1 MLGAVA
7 GDVIGSMWE
16 HRPIETT
23 DFPLFQEGSRF
34 TDDTVCT
41 VAVADWLMD
50 AAPDPAAHLRFWVHR
65 YPDAGYGGLFLDWA
79 LSDDAPAYG
88 SWGNGAPMRSAP
100 VGWVARD
107 TAEANDLAE
116 ASARVSH
123 DHPDAVLAAQAVA
136 ASVLAFRDGAGCSEV
151 RQMLELRF
159 GYDLGAEAAAWR
171 GRGFDVSAAGSTP
184 AALACA
190 LEAADWEQAVR
201 LAVSLGGDADTL
213 GCMAGAVAEARFGV
227 PPAVSAQVAARL
239 PADLQDV
246 IDRFRRRFVSG

>member
-7 GDVIGSMWE
+7 GDVIGSVWE

-23 DFPLFQEGSRF
+23 DFPLFLEDSRF

-50 AAPDPAAHLRFWVHR
+50 AATDPAAHLRFWVRR
-65 YPDAGYGGLFLDWA
+65 YPDAGYGGMFLDWA
-79 LSDDAPAYG
+79 LADDAPAYG

-116 ASARVSH
+116 ASAQVSH

-136 ASVLAFRDGAGCSEV
+136 ASVLAFRDGAGSPEV

-190 LEAADWEQAVR
+190 LEAEGWEQAVR

-227 PPAVSAQVAARL
+227 PPAVAAEVVARL
-239 PADLQDV
+239 PSDLRDV
-246 IDRFRRRFVSG
+246 IDRFRQRFVPL